1 MSLAKYNSKRDFD
14 ETTEP
19 KATVDKSDAPVF
31 VIQRHEASRLHYDFR
46 LELGGVLK
54 SWAVPKGPTLYP
66 ADKRLAVLVED
77 HPISYAKFK
86 GTIPEGNYG
95 AGRVEIWDSG
105 SFYFVDENSNEITEA
120 EAKKWFKS
128 GQLKFSLKGRK
139 LKGEFALV
147 QLKKDETGKSWLL
160 IKHKDKYATSVA
172 YNSEDQVNA
181 STNQTKASNVNE
193 QPASLIPASGDS
205 PYKVGRK
212 TVPLTNLNKVYWP
225 QEGYTK
231 GDMIRYYE
239 SVSKFILPYLKNR
252 PLSLK
257 RNPNGITEEGFY
269 HKDAG
274 ENAPAWMK
282 VENIYSD
289 SSHKIIH
296 YLVCNDLP
304 SLVYIANLGCIE
316 MNPWNSRVGTLDNP
330 DYMVIDL
337 DPADEN
343 SFEQVIEAANVVH
356 EIFSKNGAESYCKTS
371 GASGLHIYIPMGAK
385 YTYEQV
391 KEFGHIIATMVVE
404 QIPSFTTIERPLNK
418 RKGRMYIDFLQNRQG
433 QTLASA
439 YSIRPKPGATV
450 STPLEWKE
458 VKKGLHPSQFTIK
471 NVISRFE
478 KNGDLFEGALK
489 KGIDLNRFLKSLG

>member
-1 MSLAKYNSKRDFD
+1 VK
-14 ETTEP
+14 E
-19 KATVDKSDAPVF
+19 
-31 VIQRHEASRLHYDFR
+31 
-46 LELGGVLK
+46 
-54 SWAVPKGPTLYP
+54 
-66 ADKRLAVLVED
+66 
-77 HPISYAKFK
+77 
-86 GTIPEGNYG
+86 
-95 AGRVEIWDSG
+95 
-105 SFYFVDENSNEITEA
+105 
-120 EAKKWFKS
+120 
-128 GQLKFSLKGRK
+128 
-139 LKGEFALV
+139 
-147 QLKKDETGKSWLL
+147 
-160 IKHKDKYATSVA
+160 
-172 YNSEDQVNA
+172 
-181 STNQTKASNVNE
+181 QT
-193 QPASLIPASGDS
+193 ASLIPASGDS

-225 QEGYTK
+225 TEGYTK

-274 ENAPAWMK
+274 ENAPSWMK
-282 VENIYSD
+282 VEDVYSD
-289 SSHKIIH
+289 SSNKIIH

-316 MNPWNSRVGTLDNP
+316 MNPWNSRVGKLDNP
-330 DYMVIDL
+330 DYLVIDL
-337 DPADEN
+337 DPSDEN
-343 SFEQVIEAANVVH
+343 TFDQVIEAANVVH
-356 EIFSKNGAESYCKTS
+356 EIFEKNGADSFCKTS

-385 YTYEQV
+385 YTYDQV

-458 VKKGLHPSQFTIK
+458 VKKGLHPSNFTIK
-471 NVISRFE
+471 NAISRFE
-478 KNGDLFEGALK
+478 KKGDLFDGVLK
-489 KGIDLNRFLKSLG
+489 KGIDLNRFLKALS

>member
-1 MSLAKYNSKRDFD
+1 VK
-14 ETTEP
+14 
-19 KATVDKSDAPVF
+19 
-31 VIQRHEASRLHYDFR
+31 
-46 LELGGVLK
+46 
-54 SWAVPKGPTLYP
+54 
-66 ADKRLAVLVED
+66 
-77 HPISYAKFK
+77 
-86 GTIPEGNYG
+86 
-95 AGRVEIWDSG
+95 
-105 SFYFVDENSNEITEA
+105 
-120 EAKKWFKS
+120 
-128 GQLKFSLKGRK
+128 
-139 LKGEFALV
+139 V
-147 QLKKDETGKSWLL
+147 QS
-160 IKHKDKYATSVA
+160 
-172 YNSEDQVNA
+172 
-181 STNQTKASNVNE
+181 
-193 QPASLIPASGDS
+193 ASLIPVSGDS

-225 QEGYTK
+225 DEGYTK

-257 RNPNGITEEGFY
+257 RNPNGINEEGFY

-274 ENAPAWMK
+274 ENAPSWMK

-316 MNPWNSRVGTLDNP
+316 MNPWNSRVGKLDNP
-330 DYMVIDL
+330 DYLVIDL
-337 DPADEN
+337 DPSDEN
-343 SFEQVIEAANVVH
+343 SFDQVIEAANVVH
-356 EIFSKNGAESYCKTS
+356 EIFERNGADSYCKTS
-371 GASGLHIYIPMGAK
+371 GASGLHIYVPMGAK
-385 YTYEQV
+385 YTYDQV
-391 KEFGHIIATMVVE
+391 KEFGHIIAMMVVE

-458 VKKGLHPSQFTIK
+458 VKKGLHPSQFTIR
-471 NVISRFE
+471 NAISRFE
-478 KNGDLFEGALK
+478 KKGDLFDGILK
-489 KGIDLNRFLKSLG
+489 KGIDLNRFLKSLS